1 MNNPNTFTIYNA
13 SAGSGKTFTLV
24 KEYLLLLLKS
34 DRPDNYRNIL
44 AITFT
49 NKAVEEMKT
58 RIVDSLQAF
67 SRDPSPERSKTLL
80 EIVSSETGLS
90 KEEIRSRSRSI
101 LKNIIHNYAA
111 FEVSTIDGFTH
122 RVLRTFAKDLD
133 LPLNFEVE
141 LNTTEVL
148 QEAVER
154 LIDKAGEDKE
164 LTRVLI
170 NFAISKTDEDK
181 SWDIA
186 KDLYKI
192 AELVTGE
199 NNQEF
204 LCLLQGKK
212 LGDFQKLSNRLS
224 EEINNLENE
233 IVTLANAFFSLV
245 DSSGIDKSDFS
256 GGYCPKF
263 FEKLQE
269 RDFGV
274 DFEAKWQLKLANE
287 PLYSKKVAAS
297 RKEIMDQLQP
307 RISACFND
315 AKRKVTQLRF
325 FNAVQKNLTPLSL
338 LSVIQAEIELIKK
351 ERSIVLISEF
361 NATIG
366 SAVKDQPAPFIYER
380 LGERY
385 NHYFID
391 EFQDTSQ
398 LQWENLIPLVDHSLS
413 TEHRDGES
421 GSLTLVGDAKQSIYR
436 WRGGKAEQF
445 MELCNSKKGDPFNL
459 EKKDV
464 ILLPHNFRSAKGIVD
479 FNNDFFKFS
488 SSCFDH
494 PDHQDLFDKTSSQS
508 PRKKDEGYVNIS
520 FIEAENVEEEMQIF
534 PERVLEIIRDLEG
547 KGVRKSDI
555 CILTRRKKEGVAVA
569 TFLSENGISVVS
581 AESLLL
587 SQSSKVNFIAS
598 ILHFSVE
605 GQDKGLKLEILEF
618 LLDNNLDVDN
628 YYEFISARLDLDYQS
643 FFDSLRAYGVDFSLG
658 RITEVS
664 LYEAVEYIIRSFGL
678 VQRSDAYVQSF
689 LDFVYENS
697 QKENSGIFEFVQ
709 VWEQKKEK
717 LSISASPGGDAVQ
730 IMTIHK
736 AKGLEFPVVIYP
748 FANSSITDV
757 ARESLWM
764 SLPEALAGDIPVGY
778 IKAAKDMLNWG
789 EEAAS
794 LYNNLCHYSQLD
806 ALNVL
811 YVALT
816 RPVKQLYIISKYEMN
831 KGKENENKFS
841 GLFIA
846 WLKSKGIWE
855 DSKLIYEFGDPQE
868 IPVPEEDFSAES
880 DHPNR
885 FISSPTEGNAVSI
898 ITRAGLLWDSRQ
910 ERAIEKGQLIHDI
923 FAEIDTLEDVG
934 AALSN
939 AREKGLFQAS
949 EEKEIERSVLE
960 VIEHSQ
966 LKNFFDGS
974 TGNYNERDIIS
985 AAGDVLRPDRL
996 NFSGREV
1003 SILDYKT
1010 GEMNDK
1016 HKNQI
1021 MGYAAVLEQMGFEV
1035 KQKIL
1040 VYINEEVSLS
1050 IV

>member
-1 MNNPNTFTIYNA
+1 MNNTNTFTIYNA

-34 DRPDNYRNIL
+34 NRPDNYRNIL

-58 RIVDSLQAF
+58 RIVDNLEAF
-67 SRDPSPERSKTLL
+67 SRDPFPERAKALL
-80 EIVSSETGLS
+80 EIISSETGLS
-90 KEEIRSRSRSI
+90 EEEIRRKSRSI

-186 KDLYKI
+186 KDLYRI

-204 LCLLQGKK
+204 LRLLQGKK
-212 LGDFQKLSNRLS
+212 LEDFQKLSNKIS
-224 EEINNLENE
+224 EQTNNLEND
-233 IVTLANAFFSLV
+233 IVALANDFFLLI
-245 DSSGIDKSDFS
+245 DSHGIDKSDFS

-263 FEKLQE
+263 FEKLQQK
-269 RDFGV
+269 DFGV
-274 DFEAKWQLKLANE
+274 DFEAKWQLKLADE

-307 RISACFND
+307 RISAYFND
-315 AKRKVTQLRF
+315 AKQTVTQLKF

-338 LSVIQAEIELIKK
+338 LSAIQDEIELIKK

-366 SAVKDQPAPFIYER
+366 GAVKDQPAPFIYER

-385 NHYFID
+385 DHYFID

-398 LQWENLIPLVDHSLS
+398 LQWENLIPLVDHSLT
-413 TEHRDGES
+413 TEHRDGEN

-445 MELCNSKKGDPFNL
+445 MELCNSEKGDPFNL

-464 ILLPHNFRSAKGIVD
+464 VLLPHNFRSAKGIVD
-479 FNNDFFKFS
+479 FNNEFFKFS

-494 PDHQDLFDKTSSQS
+494 PDHQDLFEKTSSQS

-520 FIEAENVEEEMQIF
+520 FIEAENAEEEMQIF
-534 PERVLEIIRDLEG
+534 PKRVLEIIKDLEG
-547 KGVRKSDI
+547 KGFRKNDI

-569 TFLSENGISVVS
+569 TFLSENGVSVVS

-618 LLDNNLDVDN
+618 LLQYYMEVDN
-628 YYEFISARLDLDYQS
+628 YYEFISARLDLDYQR
-643 FFDSLRAYGVDFSLG
+643 FFDSLRAYDVDFSLD

-664 LYEAVEYIIRSFGL
+664 LYEAVEYIIRRFQL

-697 QKENSGIFEFVQ
+697 QKENSGIFEFMQ

-764 SLPEALAGDIPVGY
+764 SLPEALSGDIPVGY
-778 IKAAKDMLNWG
+778 IKAAKDMLHWG

-806 ALNVL
+806 ALNIL

-816 RPVKQLYIISKYEMN
+816 RPVKQLYVISKYELN
-831 KGKENENKFS
+831 KGKENGNKFS

-846 WLKSKGIWE
+846 WLKAKGIWD
-855 DSKLIYEFGDPQE
+855 DSKLIYEFGDSQE
-868 IPVPEEDFSAES
+868 LPVPEKDVSAERE
-880 DHPNR
+880 HPNR

-923 FAEIDTLEDVG
+923 FAQIDTVEDVG
-934 AALSN
+934 AALAN
-939 AREKGLFQAS
+939 AREQGLFQAS
-949 EEKEIERSVLE
+949 EEKEIKCSVLE
-960 VIEHSQ
+960 VIQHPQ
-966 LKNFFDGS
+966 LKQFFDGS
-974 TGNYNERDIIS
+974 TSNYNERDLIS
-985 AAGDVLRPDRL
+985 ATGNVLRPDRL
-996 NFSGREV
+996 NFSGRGV
-1003 SILDYKT
+1003 SIIDYKT
-1010 GEMNDK
+1010 GEMNEN

-1021 MGYAAVLEQMGFEV
+1021 YGYAGVLEQMGFEV
-1035 KQKIL
+1035 KQRVL
-1040 VYINEEVSLS
+1040 VYINEQVSLS